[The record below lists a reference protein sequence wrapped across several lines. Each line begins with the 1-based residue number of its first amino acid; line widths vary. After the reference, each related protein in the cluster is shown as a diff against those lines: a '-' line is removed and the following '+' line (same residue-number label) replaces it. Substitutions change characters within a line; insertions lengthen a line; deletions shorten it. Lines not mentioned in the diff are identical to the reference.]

1 MIENNPNAYKK
12 ISQLYEWDIP
22 FRNTRNGIIVNET
35 IMIAKNRSR
44 WKKLGELNWYPYY
57 GLKNLIEALYD
68 DALDEYAAEQQASK
82 RIKCSPPINHEWK
95 NKPKEKIYRAFYEG
109 VEYE

>member
-12 ISQLYEWDIP
+12 LSDLHEWGIP
-22 FRNTRNGIIVNET
+22 FRNTRCGIIIDEK

-68 DALDEYAAEQQASK
+68 DALDEYAEEQQNSG
-82 RIKCSPPINHEWK
+82 RTQMSPPINHKWK
-95 NKPKEKIYRAFYEG
+95 DESKEKEYRNFYEG
-109 VEYE
+109 STA

>member
-1 MIENNPNAYKK
+1 MKENNPNAYKK
-12 ISQLYEWDIP
+12 ISQLHEWDIP
-22 FRNTRNGIIVNET
+22 FRNTINGIIIDEK

-68 DALDEYAAEQQASK
+68 DALDEYAEEQQNSN
-82 RIKCSPPINHEWK
+82 RTIMSPPINHRWK
-95 NKPKEKIYRAFYEG
+95 DEAKEKQYREHYEG
-109 VEYE
+109 KTA

>member
-12 ISQLYEWDIP
+12 LSQLHEWGIP
-22 FRNTRNGIIVNET
+22 FTNTRNGIIIDDH

-68 DALDEYAAEQQASK
+68 NALDDYAAEQQSSK
-82 RIKCSPPINHEWK
+82 RTKMSPPINHEWK
-95 NKPKEKIYRAFYEG
+95 DKNKEARYREKYEG
-109 VEYE
+109 ATQ